1 MRSAVSRWLKRSL
14 CLWLVLG
21 VCGILPAQAEGET
34 FQHETLMQWS
44 QTFCKYGKKFS
55 RAFSKG
61 ETAELPQ
68 PDGRLLLDE
77 DTQRLHGE
85 VWNMSGTAAVM
96 LDASAEDASCWQAAL
111 LYTADASE
119 GTILAG
125 SYALMLAAIQSGFP
139 YGTDLHDLGELLD
152 ALFAQESIAA
162 VKEGYVLIHQQ
173 REDGSHLLAVA
184 STGWLDAVD
193 ADTVEKIYKLE

>member
-1 MRSAVSRWLKRSL
+1 MRSAVSRGLKRLL
-14 CLWLVLG
+14 CLWLVLS

-34 FQHETLMQWS
+34 FSHETLTLWS

-55 RAFSKG
+55 RAFGRSD
-61 ETAELPQ
+61 AELPQ
-68 PDGRLLLDE
+68 PDGQLLLDE

-96 LDASAEDASCWQAAL
+96 LDASAEDASCWRAAL

-125 SYALMLAAIQSGFP
+125 SYALILAAIQSGFP
-139 YGTDLHDLGELLD
+139 YGTDLHDLGEMLD